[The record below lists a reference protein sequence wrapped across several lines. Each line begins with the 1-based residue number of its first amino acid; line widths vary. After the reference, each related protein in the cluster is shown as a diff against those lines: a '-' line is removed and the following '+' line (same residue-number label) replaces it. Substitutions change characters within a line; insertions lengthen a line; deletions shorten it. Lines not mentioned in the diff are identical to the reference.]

1 MIENGVPTV
10 AARKVTCIPDAKAA
24 ALFESIVVNANDVVL
39 VTKAEPIDFPS
50 GGPEVIYVNPAFTRM
65 TGYQPHEI
73 VGKTPRILQSP
84 KTDRAELDRLRA
96 ALKAWEPVEVEL
108 LNVHKSGQEFW
119 VQINITPVANARGWF
134 THWVAIQRDITHR
147 KHREIAVQTMLA
159 NTSDLLVILDTH
171 HQVTSVSPT
180 AEQLLETPRAALTGG
195 AFLDLVHPEDERTA
209 RSLLAAPAGLR
220 LGRSSITELRLR
232 HNDGDWRW
240 FEVSIA
246 DLDATGA
253 DPASSL
259 VLACSDITDL
269 KLTELELEKS
279 NQRFRSAFDD
289 APIGMA
295 VTSPTG
301 GFLQVNRALTEL
313 LGRDEQTLLTM
324 SMQELTH
331 PDDRDSAE
339 RQRRSLLRGVSGRR
353 RHETRF
359 LHADG
364 AVVGILHSSSMVPDD
379 DGGSGMLVD
388 HIEDITDRKAFE
400 AMLQHQVLH
409 DTLTGLPNRALL
421 VDRLGQTL
429 NAARGAGTAVAVL
442 FCDLDRFKAI
452 NDTYGH
458 QAGDSVLIEVARRLQ
473 SAVRPSDTVAR
484 LSGDEFVV
492 LCLDTT
498 REQAAAAAARILAA
512 LKPSIMIGNAE
523 VFASASIGIAL
534 SGTEYTTTS
543 ELLRDADDA
552 MYVAKEQGRNRSA
565 VYDKGQCNRVKTRA
579 QLESELLQGIREGQL
594 RLHYQPE
601 MSLANGEVVGLEA
614 LVRWQHPTRGLLMP
628 GEFIDLAE
636 ETGLI
641 IDLGAWVLEE
651 GLREVGRR
659 RAAGADCPV
668 VWVNV
673 SAFELRTP
681 DFAATVQRALDAH
694 QLPGSAL
701 GLEITESVLM
711 VNLDRARTT
720 LAQLRSTGVH
730 LAIDDFGTGYSSLSY
745 LAQFP
750 VDTVKIDGSFT
761 AGLDD
766 NARRRESFAV
776 VNAVIGLAHALKLRV
791 VAEGI
796 ETTTQAQSLHG
807 LGCDFGQG
815 YLLGRPTESG
825 LPSEISPPL
834 STAGQQP
841 TAFSL

>member
-1 MIENGVPTV
+1 MTENGEP
-10 AARKVTCIPDAKAA
+10 AAEATKIDGIPEAKAA

-39 VTKAEPIDFPS
+39 VTKAEPVDLPS

-65 TGYQPHEI
+65 TGYEPHEI

-84 KTDRAELDRLRA
+84 KTNQAELDRLRA

-108 LNVHKSGQEFW
+108 LNVHKDGQEFW
-119 VQINITPVANARGWF
+119 VQLNITPVANARGWF

-147 KHREIAVQTMLA
+147 KHHEIAVQTMLA
-159 NTSDLLVILDTH
+159 NTSDLLVILDYQH
-171 HQVTSVSPT
+171 RVTSVSPT
-180 AEQLLETPRAALTGG
+180 SNQLRGTPSVAPTGG
-195 AFLDLVHPEDERTA
+195 PFLDLVHPDDVHSA
-209 RSLLAAPAGLR
+209 RDFLAVPPGLR
-220 LGRSSITELRLR
+220 LGRSSIAELRLR
-232 HNDGDWRW
+232 RNDGDWRW

-246 DLDATGA
+246 DLDTTGA

-259 VLACSDITDL
+259 ILACSDITGL

-295 VTSPTG
+295 VTSHSG
-301 GFLQVNRALTEL
+301 KFIQVNRALTEL
-313 LGRDEQTLLTM
+313 LGRDEQTLLSM
-324 SMQELTH
+324 SVQELTH
-331 PDDRDSAE
+331 PDDQDPAE
-339 RQRRSLLRGVSGRR
+339 RQRQSLLRGVSGRR

-364 AVVGILHSSSMVPDD
+364 TVVGILHSSSMVPDD
-379 DGGSGMLVD
+379 DGGPGMLID
-388 HIEDITDRKAFE
+388 HIEDITDRKALE

-421 VDRLGQTL
+421 VDRVGQTL
-429 NAARGAGTAVAVL
+429 NAARNGGTAVAVL

-452 NDTYGH
+452 NDTHGH
-458 QAGDSVLIEVARRLQ
+458 QAGDAVLTEVARRLR
-473 SAVRPSDTVAR
+473 SAVRPADTVAR

-492 LCLDTT
+492 LCVDSTK
-498 REQAAAAAARILAA
+498 EQATAAAARVLAA
-512 LKPSIMIGNAE
+512 LKPPILVGGTE
-523 VFASASIGIAL
+523 VFVSASIGIAL
-534 SGTEYTTTS
+534 SGADRTTTS

-552 MYVAKEQGRNRSA
+552 MYAAKEQGRSRSS
-565 VYDKGQCNRVKTRA
+565 VYDEGQLSQVKTRSH
-579 QLESELLQGIREGQL
+579 LENDLLEGIREGQL

-601 MSLANGEVVGLEA
+601 MSLADGDVVGLEA
-614 LVRWQHPTRGLLMP
+614 LVRWQHPVRGLLMP

-651 GLREVGRR
+651 ALREVGRR
-659 RAAGADCPV
+659 RASGVDCPV
-668 VWVNV
+668 IWVNV
-673 SAFELRTP
+673 SAFELRSP
-681 DFAATVQRALDAH
+681 DFAATIQRALDAH
-694 QLPGSAL
+694 HLPGSAL

-711 VNLDRARTT
+711 VNFDRARTT
-720 LAQLRSTGVH
+720 LDQMRAMGVH

-776 VNAVIGLAHALKLRV
+776 VNAVIGLANALKLRV

-796 ETTTQAQSLHG
+796 ETTSQAQALHG

-815 YLLGRPTESG
+815 YLLGRASEQGLPTE
-825 LPSEISPPL
+825 ISAPL
-834 STAGQQP
+834 SIDDPRAP
-841 TAFSL
+841 AFSP

>member
-1 MIENGVPTV
+1 MVENGVPGTGVRETV
-10 AARKVTCIPDAKAA
+10 GIPDAKAA
-24 ALFESIVVNANDVVL
+24 ALFESVVVNANDVVL
-39 VTKAEPIDFPS
+39 VTRAEPIDLPS

-84 KTDRAELDRLRA
+84 KTDRTELDRLRV

-108 LNVHKSGQEFW
+108 LNVHKDGREFW
-119 VQINITPVANARGWF
+119 VQISITPVANSRGWF
-134 THWVAIQRDITHR
+134 THWIAIQRDITHR

-159 NTSDLLVILDTH
+159 NTSDLLVILNNQH
-171 HQVTSVSPT
+171 LVTSVSPT
-180 AEQLLETPRAALTGG
+180 SEQLLGTPAVALTGG
-195 AFLDLVHPEDERTA
+195 PFLELVHPDDSRSA
-209 RSLLAAPAGLR
+209 RDLLAAPPGLR

-232 HNDGDWRW
+232 HRNGDWHW

-253 DPASSL
+253 DPVSSL
-259 VLACSDITDL
+259 VLACSDITGL

-301 GFLQVNRALTEL
+301 EFIQVNRALTEL

-324 SMQELTH
+324 SVQELTH
-331 PDDRDSAE
+331 PDDREPAE

-379 DGGSGMLVD
+379 DGGPGMLID

-429 NAARGAGTAVAVL
+429 SAARGNETAVAVL

-458 QAGDSVLIEVARRLQ
+458 QAGDSVLTEVARRLQ
-473 SAVRPSDTVAR
+473 SAVRPADTVAR

-492 LCLDTT
+492 LCLDTSN
-498 REQAAAAAARILAA
+498 EQATAAAARILSAF
-512 LKPSIMIGNAE
+512 KPPILVGGVE
-523 VFASASIGIAL
+523 VFVSASIGIAL
-534 SGTEYTTTS
+534 SGAEHTTTS
-543 ELLRDADDA
+543 QMLRDADDA
-552 MYVAKEQGRNRSA
+552 MYAAKEQGRNRSS

-579 QLESELLQGIREGQL
+579 QLESDLLQGIREGQL

-601 MSLANGEVVGLEA
+601 MSLADGEVVGLEA
-614 LVRWQHPTRGLLMP
+614 LVRWQHPVRGLLMP
-628 GEFIDLAE
+628 AEFIDLAE

-641 IDLGAWVLEE
+641 NDLGAWVLEE
-651 GLREVGRR
+651 ALREVGRR
-659 RAAGADCPV
+659 RATGVDCPV

-673 SAFELRTP
+673 SAFELRSP
-681 DFAATVQRALDAH
+681 DFAATVRRALDAH
-694 QLPGSAL
+694 HLPGSAL

-720 LAQLRSTGVH
+720 LTQLRATGVH

-796 ETTTQAQSLHG
+796 ETTSQAQSLHG

-815 YLLGRPTESG
+815 YLLGRPTEQW
-825 LPSEISPPL
+825 LPQEISAPL
-834 STAGQQP
+834 STADP
-841 TAFSL
+841 RTTAFSL

>member
-1 MIENGVPTV
+1 MIDNAVPDTEPRRFAV
-10 AARKVTCIPDAKAA
+10 IPDAKTA

-39 VTKAEPIDFPS
+39 VTRAEPVDLPS

-65 TGYQPHEI
+65 TGYEPHEI
-73 VGKTPRILQSP
+73 VGKTPRVLQSP
-84 KTDRAELDRLRA
+84 KTDRRELDRLRA

-108 LNVHKSGQEFW
+108 LNVHKNGQEFW
-119 VQINITPVANARGWF
+119 VQINITPVANAKGWY
-134 THWVAIQRDITHR
+134 THWVAVQRDITHR

-159 NTSDLLVILDTH
+159 NTSDLVIILD
-171 HQVTSVSPT
+171 HQRQVASVSPT
-180 AEQLLETPRAALTGG
+180 SEQLLGAAGAALTRR
-195 AFLDLVHPEDERTA
+195 AFLDLVHPDDSYRAGVLLTA
-209 RSLLAAPAGLR
+209 TPGLR
-220 LGRSSITELRLR
+220 LGRSAITELRLR
-232 HNDGDWRW
+232 HTDGEWRW
-240 FEVSIA
+240 FEVSVA
-246 DLDATGA
+246 DLDTSGA
-253 DPASSL
+253 DPRSSL
-259 VLACSDITDL
+259 VLACSDISEL
-269 KLTELELEKS
+269 KLTELELEES
-279 NQRFRSAFDD
+279 NHRFRSAFDD

-301 GFLQVNRALTEL
+301 EFIQVNRALTEL
-313 LGRDEQTLLTM
+313 LGRDEKTLLTM
-324 SMQELTH
+324 SVQDLTH
-331 PDDRDSAE
+331 PDDRDPAE
-339 RQRRSLLRGVSGRR
+339 RHRRSLLRGVTDRR

-364 AVVGILHSSSMVPDD
+364 AVVGILHSSSVVPDGV
-379 DGGSGMLVD
+379 DGAGMLID

-429 NAARGAGTAVAVL
+429 NATRGATPAVAVL

-452 NDTYGH
+452 NDTHGH
-458 QAGDSVLIEVARRLQ
+458 QAGDGVLTEVARRLR
-473 SAVRPSDTVAR
+473 AAARPSDTVAR

-492 LCLDTT
+492 LCLDSTA
-498 REQAAAAAARILAA
+498 EQATAAATRILAA
-512 LKPSIMIGNAE
+512 LKPPIMIGGTE
-523 VFASASIGIAL
+523 VFVSASIGIAL
-534 SGTEYTTTS
+534 AGPEHISTS

-552 MYVAKEQGRNRSA
+552 MYAAKEQGRNRSS
-565 VYDKGQCNRVKTRA
+565 VYDKALCTQVRTRA
-579 QLESELLQGIREGQL
+579 QLESDLLKGIREGQL

-601 MSLANGEVVGLEA
+601 MSLADGEVVGLEA
-614 LVRWQHPTRGLLMP
+614 LVRWQHPSRGLLMP
-628 GEFIDLAE
+628 GDFIDLAE

-641 IDLGAWVLEE
+641 IDLGAWVLGEA
-651 GLREVGRR
+651 LREVGRR
-659 RAAGADCPV
+659 HATGATPPV

-673 SAFELRTP
+673 SAYELRSP
-681 DFAATVQRALDAH
+681 DFAATVQRALDEH
-694 QLPGSAL
+694 QVPGSAL

-711 VNLDRARTT
+711 VNLDRARAT
-720 LAQLRSTGVH
+720 LIKLRATGVN

-776 VNAVIGLAHALKLRV
+776 VNAVVGLAHALKLRV

-796 ETTTQAQSLHG
+796 ETASQAQSLHG

-815 YLLGRPTESG
+815 YLLGRP
-825 LPSEISPPL
+825 SEQGTPNKILPPL
-834 STAGQQP
+834 SSPDHRAE
-841 TAFSL
+841 AR

>member
-1 MIENGVPTV
+1 MIDHGAPGSDE
-10 AARKVTCIPDAKAA
+10 RKVAVIPDAKAA

-39 VTKAEPIDFPS
+39 VTRAEPVDLLS
-50 GGPEVIYVNPAFTRM
+50 GGPEVLYVNPAFTRM
-65 TGYQPHEI
+65 TGYEAHEI

-108 LNVHKSGQEFW
+108 LNIHKDGQEFW

-147 KHREIAVQTMLA
+147 KHRELAVQTMLA
-159 NTSDLLVILDTH
+159 NTSDLLIILDDGKRIA
-171 HQVTSVSPT
+171 SLSPSS
-180 AEQLLETPRAALTGG
+180 EQLLGAAGHTHVGEDFLT
-195 AFLDLVHPEDERTA
+195 LVHPQDRKDAHGFLT
-209 RSLLAAPAGLR
+209 APAGLR
-220 LGRSSITELRLR
+220 LGRSAIAELRLR
-232 HNDGDWRW
+232 HGDGRWRW
-240 FEVSIA
+240 FEVSVA
-246 DLDATGA
+246 DLDASGN
-253 DPASSL
+253 DPDSAL
-259 VLACSDITDL
+259 VLACSDISDL
-269 KLTELELEKS
+269 KETELELEQS

-295 VTSPTG
+295 VTLPTG
-301 GFLQVNRALTEL
+301 EFIQVNRALTEL
-313 LGRDEQTLLTM
+313 LGRDEQTLLSM
-324 SMQELTH
+324 SVQDLTH
-331 PDDRDSAE
+331 PDDREPAE
-339 RQRRSLLRGVSGRR
+339 RQRQSLLRGVTGRR

-364 AVVGILHSSSMVPDD
+364 AVVGILHSSSAVQDAS
-379 DGGSGMLVD
+379 GGPAMLID

-421 VDRLGQTL
+421 VDRLNQTL
-429 NAARGAGTAVAVL
+429 SAVGGGGPSVAVL

-452 NDTYGH
+452 NDTHGH
-458 QAGDSVLIEVARRLQ
+458 QAGDSVLTEVARRLQ

-484 LSGDEFVV
+484 LSGDEFVI
-492 LCLDTT
+492 LCQEATG
-498 REQAAAAAARILAA
+498 EQASAAASRILAA
-512 LKPSIMIGNAE
+512 LDAPILVGDIE
-523 VFASASIGIAL
+523 VFVTASIGIAL
-534 SGTEYTTTS
+534 SDPEHTS
-543 ELLRDADDA
+543 SSALLRDADDA
-552 MYVAKEQGRNRSA
+552 MYAAKEQGRNRSSI
-565 VYDKGQCNRVKTRA
+565 YDKAIGVQVRTRA
-579 QLESELLQGIREGQL
+579 QLESDLLRGIRDGQL

-601 MSLANGEVVGLEA
+601 MSLADRQVVGLEA

-636 ETGLI
+636 DTGLI
-641 IDLGAWVLEE
+641 IDLGAWVMQEA
-651 GLREVGRR
+651 LREVVRR
-659 RAAGADCPV
+659 RAAGIAAPV
-668 VWVNV
+668 MWVNV
-673 SAFELRTP
+673 SAFELRSP
-681 DFAATVQRALDAH
+681 DFAASVGRALADH
-694 QLPGSAL
+694 ELPGSVL

-720 LAQLRSTGVH
+720 LALLRSMGVH

-750 VDTVKIDGSFT
+750 VDTIKIDGSFT

-796 ETTTQAQSLHG
+796 ETSSQAQSLHG
-807 LGCDFGQG
+807 LGCDYGQG
-815 YLLGRPTESG
+815 YLLGRP
-825 LPSEISPPL
+825 SEHGSASASSPPL
-834 STAGQQP
+834 DSGEPLATAV
-841 TAFSL
+841 SL